1 MSIVD
6 IIKPI
11 QTVINEVSGKL
22 TFKKGVVNRVLF
34 STVETIAVSFDPKSK
49 EFFLC
54 YNNSVNKFEMEFF

>member
-22 TFKKGVVNRVLF
+22 TFEKGVVNRALW
-34 STVETIAVSFDPKSK
+34 SIAISFDPKSK